1 MARRYSRDAERH
13 CPVSSWVMSSLPLPP
28 PPPTPSDQDTA
39 GFGCFLKGGHT
50 GGWGKRTSCP
60 LLKLLFGGTRRPRR
74 RGLRG

>member
-1 MARRYSRDAERH
+1 MPRRYSRDAERH
-13 CPVSSWVMSSLPLPP
+13 CPVSSWVVSSLLPS
-28 PPPTPSDQDTA
+28 PSDQDTA

-60 LLKLLFGGTRRPRR
+60 LSKLLFGGTRRPGR